1 MELIDFINKE
11 KVNKKVNSKKIFSYF
26 NKCIIKSIIELDSKF
41 KKIENKTNSIIS
53 GINMIY
59 NIFFILIFYSNNIKL
74 TIFLVERAIM
84 LYSEFIIMS
93 QDKNIIDELCFIPN
107 ITDAI
112 SFSYK
117 KTIGPLNINKLNIK
131 YDQQCIKEMA
141 FLIKNIIT
149 SYYLETHNN
158 LENTLFDNLNNL
170 NNLENT
176 LFDNLNNLENT
187 LYELFNKLDNTN
199 QMFIIKF
206 INNLLQTNS
215 NLDIVLNTITNINDY
230 LNTNNSIDTFQ
241 HYCNQLI

>member
-131 YDQQCIKEMA
+131 YDQLCIKEMA

-158 LENTLFDNLNNL
+158 LNNTLFDNL

-206 INNLLQTNS
+206 INNLLQTNT

>member
-1 MELIDFINKE
+1 MELIDFINQE
-11 KVNKKVNSKKIFSYF
+11 KINKKVNSKKIFSYF

-74 TIFLVERAIM
+74 TIFLVERSIM

-93 QDKNIIDELCFIPN
+93 QDKNIIDEICFIPN

-131 YDQQCIKEMA
+131 YDQLCIKEMA

-149 SYYLETHNN
+149 SYYLDTKNN
-158 LENTLFDNLNNL
+158 LNEQIDKYDNMNSLENTLFN
-170 NNLENT
+170 
-176 LFDNLNNLENT
+176 NLNNLENT
-187 LYELFNKLDNTN
+187 LYELFNKLDNNN

-206 INNLLQTNS
+206 INNLLQTNN
-215 NLDIVLNTITNINDY
+215 NLDSVLNTITNINDY
-230 LNTNNSIDTFQ
+230 LNTNNSIDSFQ
-241 HYCNQLI
+241 HYCNKLI

>member
-131 YDQQCIKEMA
+131 YDQLCIKEMA

-158 LENTLFDNLNNL
+158 LNNTLFDNL
-170 NNLENT
+170 
-176 LFDNLNNLENT
+176 DNLNNLENT